1 MVVGRMA
8 GRSLSVSSVVVSLN
22 TLLVGAAFADVP
34 RVSGGWVTTV
44 VRAHALAAAGVARP
58 ASLGATSLATTS
70 HGLEGIASYYWQDQM
85 TASGERFNKRA
96 MTAAH
101 KTLPLGTMVRVRH
114 AENGREVLVRINDRG
129 PFVAGRVIDLSEAAA
144 ETLGMTAKG
153 LARVRL
159 DVVR

>member
-1 MVVGRMA
+1 MVVGQVARR
-8 GRSLSVSSVVVSLN
+8 GPLVSL
-22 TLLVGAAFADVP
+22 AAVALSAILAGQSLADVP
-34 RVSGGWVTTV
+34 RVSGGWVTTI
-44 VRAHALAAAGVARP
+44 VRAHAMNAAGVARP
-58 ASLGATSLATTS
+58 ASLSTSL

-114 AENGREVLVRINDRG
+114 AVNGREVLVRINDRG
-129 PFVAGRVIDLSEAAA
+129 PFVPGRVIDLSQAAA
-144 ETLGMTAKG
+144 ETLGMTATG